1 MISWW
6 RTGALSVIVGSWL
19 WFLLVALSEPL
30 LVVRTDTMD
39 AIDETVSLTNG
50 LFLALT
56 AVFFLLPVV
65 LYLDRNI
72 GAAWAVANGVGVL
85 LAGTDQFY
93 SPQTFSR
100 VVVPVGLMIAAGLLF
115 LVVAALRQAAVRTF
129 LSGMTPGAAPDLS
142 LSRREQR
149 KFLGS
154 RTDIS
159 ITTVA
164 AALIALASAGYG
176 VYEIANAAEQRA
188 GGALVQGK
196 LISEDD
202 DQGAVY
208 SVEANWKAQCRMAYV
223 EGVSIGDT
231 ETVLFNPETGWCEQ
245 ASSPFEPFAPFF
257 TTVAALGVLG
267 VRQLRY
273 SRRRAAF
280 ASAFTSP
287 TAVEVSIAQLE
298 RRQFMHRPVRAAQF
312 LSDDDGWLESRLDP
326 YVSPCLG
333 VAEKGD
339 ALPFAEL
346 PQVPTGSVDRHVS
359 GRPRGFLVRPHEH
372 ILLGATSSTG
382 DGMFVYEQGPDGV
395 VVKLAESALGWAG
408 AGLAGAAGESGYEGA
423 THTQANDDFPN
434 GLDPFCRNPE
444 NPETPENPES
454 PVKPESLVSS
464 VDASVEPEE
473 ALIFPSTVHRGQV
486 VMYVPGEKAF
496 MVAELVGLSRRS
508 GPKPSQVG
516 LTSTYT

>member
-1 MISWW
+1 
-6 RTGALSVIVGSWL
+6 
-19 WFLLVALSEPL
+19 
-30 LVVRTDTMD
+30 MD

-72 GAAWAVANGVGVL
+72 GAVWAVANGVGVL
-85 LAGTDQFY
+85 LAGSDQFY

-115 LVVAALRQAAVRTF
+115 LVVAALRQATVRTF
-129 LSGMTPGAAPDLS
+129 LSGMTPGAAPNLS

-257 TTVAALGVLG
+257 VTVAAMGVLG

-287 TAVEVSIAQLE
+287 TAVEVSIAELE
-298 RRQFMHRPVRAAQF
+298 GRQFMHRPVRAVQF

-346 PQVPTGSVDRHVS
+346 PQVRARKPSWSPNWLGSPEGPVPSRDKLGSLQPTRRRSTTRSSATATPSSSFDSVWRS
-359 GRPRGFLVRPHEH
+359 
-372 ILLGATSSTG
+372 AAA
-382 DGMFVYEQGPDGV
+382 
-395 VVKLAESALGWAG
+395 LASGWALLTAIPTPAHLSIG
-408 AGLAGAAGESGYEGA
+408 MSFGMSPNAHTSLGEMPCLDAQFARAAA
-423 THTQANDDFPN
+423 
-434 GLDPFCRNPE
+434 LV
-444 NPETPENPES
+444 TP
-454 PVKPESLVSS
+454 
-464 VDASVEPEE
+464 
-473 ALIFPSTVHRGQV
+473 G
-486 VMYVPGEKAF
+486 
-496 MVAELVGLSRRS
+496 GLSS
-508 GPKPSQVG
+508 AKPWAPE
-516 LTSTYT
+516 